1 MKHNS
6 GGLMWKLLR
15 KHISAGQLIGF
26 SIANLIGLTIVILA
40 VQFYNDVRPIFD
52 DEESFIRRDYLII
65 TQKVSGVGAMLGN
78 SSEFTDDAISD
89 LERQPW
95 VRKVGQFSTSE
106 YNILASVGVGGS
118 GRTMSTQF
126 FFESIPSEFID
137 VNPDEWSFDESNPQV
152 PVIVSKDYLSLYNF
166 GFAAAQG
173 MPKISEGMIGMIPLT
188 FTFTGNGKSETVP
201 GKIVGFSSRLNTII
215 VPEDFMKWSNERY
228 SPSIERKS
236 PSRLIV
242 EVNTPGDVKIQEYMD
257 SHNYEIAG
265 DKMDSGKANYFLT
278 VMISIVIAV
287 GVIISL
293 LSFFVLMLSIYL
305 LLQKNTKKLQ
315 DLLMLGYSPAEVSAP
330 YTKMV
335 IYINGAVMLLSVLL
349 MLTGRMWYKPMLS
362 AFGVNGAGVMTSV
375 AVAIV
380 IMGLI
385 TTGNVIA
392 IRRKIKDLWRQK
404 D

>member
-52 DEESFIRRDYLII
+52 DDESFIRRDYLVI
-65 TQKVSGVGAMLGN
+65 THRVTGMGALMGS
-78 SSEFTDDAISD
+78 SSEFSDEAIAD
-89 LERQPW
+89 LEHQPW
-95 VRKVGQFSTSE
+95 VRKVGRFSTSE
-106 YNILASVGVGGS
+106 YNIMASVGIGNT
-118 GRTMSTQF
+118 GRSMSTQF

-137 VNPDEWSFDESNPQV
+137 VNPDDWNFNPDKPEV

-173 MPKISEGMIGMIPLT
+173 MPQVSEGMIGMIPLT
-188 FTFTGNGKSETVP
+188 FTFTGDGKSEVIP
-201 GKIVGFSSRLNTII
+201 GRIVGFSSRLNTII
-215 VPEDFMKWSNERY
+215 VPEDFMKWSNGRY
-228 SPSIERKS
+228 SNGVKQQ

-242 EVNTPGDVKIQEYMD
+242 EVNTPGDVKIQNYMD
-257 SHNYEIAG
+257 AHNYEIAG
-265 DKMDSGKANYFLT
+265 DKMDSSKANYFLT

-315 DLLMLGYSPAEVSAP
+315 DLLMLGYTPSEVSAP

-335 IYINGAVMLLSVLL
+335 IAINASVMLLAIIL
-349 MLTGRMWYKPMLS
+349 MLAGRTYYLPMLT
-362 AFGVNGAGVMTSV
+362 AFGIGGANLFISI
-375 AVAIV
+375 AVALV

-385 TTGNVIA
+385 TTGNIIA
-392 IRRKIKDLWRQK
+392 IRKKINTLWRQK
-404 D
+404 E

>member
-52 DEESFIRRDYLII
+52 DDESFIRRDYLVI
-65 TQKVSGVGAMLGN
+65 THRVTGMGALMGS
-78 SSEFTDDAISD
+78 SSEFSDEAIAD
-89 LERQPW
+89 LEHQPW
-95 VRKVGQFSTSE
+95 VRKVGRFSTSE
-106 YNILASVGVGGS
+106 YNIMASVGIGNT
-118 GRTMSTQF
+118 GRSMSTQF

-137 VNPDEWSFDESNPQV
+137 VNPDDWNFNPDKPEV

-173 MPKISEGMIGMIPLT
+173 MPQVSEGMIGMIPLT
-188 FTFTGNGKSETVP
+188 FTFTGDGKSEVIP
-201 GKIVGFSSRLNTII
+201 GRIVGFSSRLNTII
-215 VPEDFMKWSNERY
+215 VPEDFMKWSNSRY
-228 SPSIERKS
+228 SNGVKQQ

-242 EVNTPGDVKIQEYMD
+242 EVNTPGDVKIQNYMD
-257 SHNYEIAG
+257 AHNYEIAG
-265 DKMDSGKANYFLT
+265 DKMDSSKANYFLT

-315 DLLMLGYSPAEVSAP
+315 DLLMLGYTPSEVSTP

-335 IYINGAVMLLSVLL
+335 IAINASVMLLAIIL
-349 MLTGRMWYKPMLS
+349 MLAGRTYYLPMLT
-362 AFGVNGAGVMTSV
+362 AFGIGGANLFISI
-375 AVAIV
+375 AVALV

-385 TTGNVIA
+385 TTGNIIA
-392 IRRKIKDLWRQK
+392 IRKKINTLWRQK
-404 D
+404 E

>member
-15 KHISAGQLIGF
+15 KHISAGQLVGF

-40 VQFYNDVRPIFD
+40 VQFYNDVHPIFN
-52 DEESFIRRDYLII
+52 DEESFIRRDYLVI
-65 TQKVSGVGAMLGN
+65 THKVSGMGALMGS
-78 SSEFTDDAISD
+78 SSEFSDADISD
-89 LERQPW
+89 IEHQPW
-95 VRKVGQFSTSE
+95 VRKVGRFATSE
-106 YNILASVGVGGS
+106 YNILASVGLGNS
-118 GRTMSTQF
+118 GRAMSTQF

-137 VNPDEWSFDESNPQV
+137 VNSDDWTFDPLHPEV

-173 MPKISEGMIGMIPLT
+173 MPKISEGMIGMIPLS
-188 FTFTGNGKSETVP
+188 FTFTGNGKSEVIP
-201 GKIVGFSSRLNTII
+201 GRIVGFSSRLNTII
-215 VPEDFMKWSNERY
+215 VPEDFMEWSNERY
-228 SPSIERKS
+228 SSGVKQQ

-242 EVNTPGDVKIQEYMD
+242 EVNTPGDIKIQEYMD
-257 SHNYEIAG
+257 AHNYEIAG

-315 DLLMLGYSPAEVSAP
+315 DLLMLGYAPSEVSAP

-335 IYINGAVMLLSVLL
+335 ITINGAVMVLSVIL
-349 MLTGRMWYKPMLS
+349 MIAGRAYYLPML
-362 AFGVNGAGVMTSV
+362 ATFGVNGASLFISI
-375 AVAIV
+375 AVAII

-385 TTGNVIA
+385 TAGNVIA
-392 IRRKIKDLWRQK
+392 IRRKVSTLWHQK
-404 D
+404 

>member
-52 DEESFIRRDYLII
+52 DDESFIRRDYLVI
-65 TQKVSGVGAMLGN
+65 THRVTGMGALMGS
-78 SSEFTDDAISD
+78 SSEFSDEAIAD
-89 LERQPW
+89 LEHQPW
-95 VRKVGQFSTSE
+95 VRKVGRFSTSE
-106 YNILASVGVGGS
+106 YNIMASVGIGNT
-118 GRTMSTQF
+118 GRSMSTQF

-137 VNPDEWSFDESNPQV
+137 VNPDDWNFNPDKPEV

-173 MPKISEGMIGMIPLT
+173 MPQISEGMIGMIPLT
-188 FTFTGNGKSETVP
+188 FTFTGDGKSEVIP
-201 GKIVGFSSRLNTII
+201 GRIVGFSSRLNTII
-215 VPEDFMKWSNERY
+215 VPEDFMKWSNDRY
-228 SPSIERKS
+228 SNGVKQQ

-242 EVNTPGDVKIQEYMD
+242 EVNTPGDVKIQNYMD
-257 SHNYEIAG
+257 AHNYEIAG
-265 DKMDSGKANYFLT
+265 DKMDSSKANYFLT

-315 DLLMLGYSPAEVSAP
+315 DLLMLGYTPSEVSAP

-335 IYINGAVMLLSVLL
+335 IAINASVLL
-349 MLTGRMWYKPMLS
+349 LAIILMLAGRTYYLPMLT
-362 AFGVNGAGVMTSV
+362 AFGIGGANLFISI
-375 AVAIV
+375 AVALV

-385 TTGNVIA
+385 TTGNIIA
-392 IRRKIKDLWRQK
+392 IRKKINTLWRQK
-404 D
+404 E